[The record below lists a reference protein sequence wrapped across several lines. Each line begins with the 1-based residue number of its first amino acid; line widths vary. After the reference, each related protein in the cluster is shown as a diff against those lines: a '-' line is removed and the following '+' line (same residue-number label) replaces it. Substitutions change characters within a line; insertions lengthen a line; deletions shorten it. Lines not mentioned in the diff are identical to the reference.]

1 MDGKEKGLRAREG
14 EKEMTTTV
22 VAAVVMTPIILLP
35 VAFVG
40 YLTIGGIYGAVKG
53 AGKVAKKAATPA

>member
-1 MDGKEKGLRAREG
+1 
-14 EKEMTTTV
+14 MTTTV

-53 AGKVAKKAATPA
+53 AKAAKKVATPA